1 MWVEDNV
8 DIMRSSSASGDLVW
22 VQELLDHLLIL
33 IPGHPVQILKYS
45 RFKKGERM
53 LTFTDPM
60 NGMFK
65 MEPRTGIL
73 LKDIGS
79 YWAQWAGIEE
89 RWALKKVFWRVLLR
103 YLRKLM
109 ATGKKPLKRTT
120 NPYNSTHMPGGVL
133 DSAHHYFNH
142 CLQQLLIDYTMSY
155 QWEAIPKAPPKFH
168 RKMQRFP

>member
-79 YWAQWAGIEE
+79 YWAQWAGIEK
-89 RWALKKVFWRVLLR
+89 RLALKKCIEEFFLR

-120 NPYNSTHMPGGVL
+120 NPYNSTHMPMRG
-133 DSAHHYFNH
+133 H
-142 CLQQLLIDYTMSY
+142 
-155 QWEAIPKAPPKFH
+155 PKSTTKIPPKNAALPLALCH
-168 RKMQRFP
+168 WKKNLKVLSKPMTQARPERNKI